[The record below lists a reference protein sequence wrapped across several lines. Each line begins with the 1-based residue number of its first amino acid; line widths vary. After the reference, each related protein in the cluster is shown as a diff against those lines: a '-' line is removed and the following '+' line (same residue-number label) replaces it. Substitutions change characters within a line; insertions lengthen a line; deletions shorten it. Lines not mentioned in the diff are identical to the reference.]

1 MQNQASR
8 IITGAL
14 KSTPIQAMDTLTGLE
29 SLESRRDTKVLT
41 LAAKFKRMQN
51 HPMHKR
57 MSEPT
62 KCRLKRSSFVHNV
75 RRLERQD
82 PELMQQ
88 GNRIIPTHSTVP
100 AWKREQFPEV
110 RESIP
115 GILRKGIQTEA
126 ERKAVTL
133 DHIDHVYPKEHWTH
147 TYTDGSAEDATRNGG
162 GGIVIK
168 LKDERQ
174 LQQAIPTGKFSTNY
188 KAEADA
194 LQTAARMLHENRE
207 TTRSRVVIFS
217 DALSVLQA
225 VQNPRNKELNTLASA
240 LTNLQQS
247 TEQTVIQWIPSH
259 CNIQGNEEADRLAK
273 EGGQLPQDEQE
284 VTYEEA
290 KTIVKEK
297 QKRRWLHQHP
307 DYNKKDAYYLLP
319 RDDQVVI
326 VRLRTGHCRLKHHLY
341 TKFHIG
347 DSASCPCGTSPMT
360 VQHFLQDCPT
370 HQNLRAETQLAC

>member
-1 MQNQASR
+1 
-8 IITGAL
+8 
-14 KSTPIQAMDTLTGLE
+14 
-29 SLESRRDTKVLT
+29 
-41 LAAKFKRMQN
+41 
-51 HPMHKR
+51 
-57 MSEPT
+57 
-62 KCRLKRSSFVHNV
+62 
-75 RRLERQD
+75 
-82 PELMQQ
+82 
-88 GNRIIPTHSTVP
+88 
-100 AWKREQFPEV
+100 
-110 RESIP
+110 
-115 GILRKGIQTEA
+115 
-126 ERKAVTL
+126 
-133 DHIDHVYPKEHWTH
+133 
-147 TYTDGSAEDATRNGG
+147 
-162 GGIVIK
+162 
-168 LKDERQ
+168 
-174 LQQAIPTGKFSTNY
+174 
-188 KAEADA
+188 
-194 LQTAARMLHENRE
+194 MLHENRE

-225 VQNPRNKELNTLASA
+225 VQNSRNKELNTLASA

-259 CNIQGNEEADRLAK
+259 CNIQGNEEADRLVK

-326 VRLRTGHCRLKHHLY
+326 VRLRTDHCRLKHHLY

-360 VQHFLQDCPT
+360 VEHFLQDCPT
-370 HQNLRAETQLAC
+370 HQNLRAETWPADTPMRDKLYGPMESLRRTAAFIRAFGVAV

>member
-1 MQNQASR
+1 MN
-8 IITGAL
+8 
-14 KSTPIQAMDTLTGLE
+14 E
-29 SLESRRDTKVLT
+29 
-41 LAAKFKRMQN
+41 F
-51 HPMHKR
+51 
-57 MSEPT
+57 
-62 KCRLKRSSFVHNV
+62 
-75 RRLERQD
+75 
-82 PELMQQ
+82 
-88 GNRIIPTHSTVP
+88 
-100 AWKREQFPEV
+100 
-110 RESIP
+110 
-115 GILRKGIQTEA
+115 
-126 ERKAVTL
+126 
-133 DHIDHVYPKEHWTH
+133 
-147 TYTDGSAEDATRNGG
+147 
-162 GGIVIK
+162 
-168 LKDERQ
+168 
-174 LQQAIPTGKFSTNY
+174 
-188 KAEADA
+188 
-194 LQTAARMLHENRE
+194 
-207 TTRSRVVIFS
+207 
-217 DALSVLQA
+217 LQA

-273 EGGQLPQDEQE
+273 EGGQLSQDEQE

-370 HQNLRAETQLAC
+370 HQNLRAETWPADTPMRDKLYGPMESLRRTAAFIRASGVAV